1 MRHAAAP
8 AGVWRWFAPHRLRQ
22 AHAVEMAREGVSLIV
37 IQCQLGHTNLG
48 ITSIY
53 TQGIDLTEIIDTV
66 DARRPLMVPSTRRSD
81 VTASRCRSSSER
93 EP

>member
-1 MRHAAAP
+1 
-8 AGVWRWFAPHRLRQ
+8 
-22 AHAVEMAREGVSLIV
+22 MARQGVSLIV

-66 DARRPLMVPSTRRSD
+66 DARRSPSTRRTD
-81 VTASRCRSSSER
+81 VTASRCRSSSETGALSDSTWR
-93 EP
+93 RGGCNGGAPR